1 MAKSFRS
8 LATDYAEN
16 NDKNLVIVGIA
27 IVLSVLIHTGIAVF
41 AKSAR
46 VDLFA
51 PGYAYNRVAPTRPL
65 PMRVKLA
72 EPVQTGL
79 EPEAAAEA
87 EQSPL
92 AERDRASDEAMD
104 PVKLLEADRSSD
116 VNTTIFEPPALAN
129 VTESSLYHGITPPES
144 VAIQETLTPW
154 VPREEILE
162 IGSRFANDDL
172 ATLQRNEMPDIERVF
187 HAADITP
194 ASTASLAV
202 SLEALS
208 KKSLSNIVLAGP
220 SPAAVETP
228 AFVSA
233 ASEKEPPPQL
243 VDPVETEKKVSEYV
257 AEIPEEKKPATP
269 IEDVLLPT
277 IQTYRPARDDG
288 FVYFRLDIRR
298 KGADVLPVIP
308 RDVMIV
314 QDASASVSL
323 QRIFQCRNAIST
335 ILKEHLQ
342 PSDRINL
349 LTFNTTNSYA
359 FGKTWMPA
367 TPENIEKALRF
378 TEQIQPGGNTDIFNA
393 IQSVLEMPR
402 DPSRATLVFLLT
414 DGVVTAGELKR
425 DSEII
430 GEFSRLNAGKFS
442 VFNLGVSPKSDR
454 YLLSMLSFCNRG
466 GSAVLSPDRF
476 EIPKTFV
483 ELYERTRS
491 PVLTDIQ
498 ITFDSFSQAIMTP
511 LTANNL
517 YLDRPISLWGRIPS
531 DTENLYFRAIG
542 ANRGKNYDMV
552 YTLQLGSPAPG
563 SGDDEV
569 AKDWARSRMYDL
581 VAIYARTKDSK
592 CLTEMKDISDR
603 YDIQLPFG
611 RRFDYRGARR

>member
-8 LATDYAEN
+8 LATDYADN
-16 NDKNLVIVGIA
+16 NDKNVFIVGIA
-27 IVLSVLIHTGIAVF
+27 IILSVLIHTGIAFF
-41 AKSAR
+41 AKSAP

-51 PGYAYNRVAPTRPL
+51 PSYARNRAQVARPL

-72 EPVQTGL
+72 EPNRSALEQQT
-79 EPEAAAEA
+79 ADA

-92 AERDRASDEAMD
+92 EERDRASDEAMD

-144 VAIQETLTPW
+144 VVVQETLTPW

-194 ASTASLAV
+194 SGTASLSV

-208 KKSLSNIVLAGP
+208 KQSLSNIMPAGP
-220 SPAAVETP
+220 SPSELETP

-243 VDPVETEKKVSEYV
+243 VDPNETEEKISEYV

-269 IEDVLLPT
+269 IEAVLLPT

-288 FVYFRLDIRR
+288 FIYFRLDIRR

-335 ILKEHLQ
+335 ILKDHLQ

-349 LTFNTTNSYA
+349 LAFNTTNSYA

-367 TPENIEKALRF
+367 TPENIGKALRF
-378 TEQIQPGGNTDIFNA
+378 TEQIRAGGNTDIFNA

-402 DPSRATLVFLLT
+402 DPARATLVFLLT

-430 GEFSRLNAGKFS
+430 GEFSRLNAGRFS
-442 VFNLGVSPKSDR
+442 VFNLGISPKSDR

-476 EIPKTFV
+476 RIPETFV
-483 ELYERTRS
+483 SLYEKTRS

-517 YLDRPISLWGRIPS
+517 YLDRPISLWGRVPA
-531 DTENLYFRAIG
+531 DMENLYFRATG
-542 ANRGKNYDMV
+542 ANRGKSYDMV
-552 YTLQLGSPAPG
+552 YTLQLGSPALG
-563 SGDDEV
+563 SGDAEI
-569 AKDWARSRMYDL
+569 AADWARSRMYDL
-581 VAIYARTKDSK
+581 VAIYSK
-592 CLTEMKDISDR
+592 TRNVQCLREMKDISDR
-603 YDIQLPFG
+603 YDIPLPFG
-611 RRFDYRGARR
+611 RRFNYSH